1 HTLKYE
7 YPQFGGDFEVVH
19 HTEMLLELI
28 NEGKLKFSGELLNKT
43 LAYQDPCYLG
53 RYHSIFEA
61 PRKILAA
68 IPGVKLVEMSS
79 CRAGSLCCGAGGGRM
94 WMEEEPDHR
103 VNRLRSQDAIA
114 TGADIIVTACP
125 FCLQML
131 QDGTGGMEL
140 EKPVEVLDLVQLLER
155 MVALPAAPVKAE
167 PVATSEVG
175 AAAGDQQASA
185 VGGDQGSQEVVEVEG
200 LES

>member
-1 HTLKYE
+1 
-7 YPQFGGDFEVVH
+7 
-19 HTEMLLELI
+19 
-28 NEGKLKFSGELLNKT
+28 
-43 LAYQDPCYLG
+43 
-53 RYHSIFEA
+53 
-61 PRKILAA
+61 
-68 IPGVKLVEMSS
+68 
-79 CRAGSLCCGAGGGRM
+79 
-94 WMEEEPDHR
+94 MEEEPDQR

-114 TGADIIVTACP
+114 TGADIIITACP
-125 FCLQML
+125 YCLQML

-155 MVALPAAPVKAE
+155 VVALPAAPVKAE

-185 VGGDQGSQEVVEVEG
+185 VGSEQGGQEVVEVES